1 MAARSVAQKLL
12 IRPGSSVWMSHPDRS
27 DLLGEMPEAV
37 TSASSLAAADVA
49 VVLVDDEAGLR
60 AFAEVNR
67 ELLGSPRALW
77 LLYPKGNRIALN
89 RDSLWRLMAD
99 YGVRPITQVAVDE
112 VWSALRFRPLND
124 QERAAQG

>member
-1 MAARSVAQKLL
+1 MAAKSVAQKLL

-67 ELLGSPRALW
+67 ELSGRRGRCGCSTPRATAS
-77 LLYPKGNRIALN
+77 PSTATPSG
-89 RDSLWRLMAD
+89 
-99 YGVRPITQVAVDE
+99 G
-112 VWSALRFRPLND
+112 
-124 QERAAQG
+124 

>member
-1 MAARSVAQKLL
+1 MAAKSVAQKLL

-49 VVLVDDEAGLR
+49 VVLVEDEAGLR

-67 ELLGSPRALW
+67 ERLGSPRALW

-89 RDSLWRLMAD
+89 RDSLWRLWPTTGSGPSA
-99 YGVRPITQVAVDE
+99 GRGGRGLVGLAVP
-112 VWSALRFRPLND
+112 ALT
-124 QERAAQG
+124 